1 MENKRKNE
9 IIKNYIN
16 EKGWGSAH
24 NKICKE
30 MRRNENLRK
39 SLFEKFENK
48 EIEADDYFELSDELV
63 DIYNVLEINKKFFNS
78 IKQLPE
84 DIRGKYFINIDA
96 LDEKEASI
104 TCRALLR

>member
-24 NKICKE
+24 KKICKE
-30 MRRNENLRK
+30 IRRIESLRN
-39 SLFEKFENK
+39 SLFKKFENK
-48 EIEADDYFELSDELV
+48 EIEADDYFELLSELLN
-63 DIYNVLEINKKFFNS
+63 IYEILERNKKFLNT

-84 DIRGKYFINIDA
+84 DTRGKYFINIDK
-96 LDEKEASI
+96 LDEKEVSI
-104 TCRALLR
+104 TCRALTR